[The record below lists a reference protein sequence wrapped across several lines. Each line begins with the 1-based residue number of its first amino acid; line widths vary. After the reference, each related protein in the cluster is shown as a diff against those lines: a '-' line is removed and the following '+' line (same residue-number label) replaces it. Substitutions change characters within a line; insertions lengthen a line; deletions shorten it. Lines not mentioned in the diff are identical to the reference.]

1 MIVDC
6 DENMVDNG
14 IETLQKAVSTK
25 AATCNQYGSPSR
37 VKFDSG
43 KFTQSLSL

>member
-14 IETLQKAVSTK
+14 IETLQKAVLQK
-25 AATCNQYGSPSR
+25 QLLATNMDHL
-37 VKFDSG
+37 VE
-43 KFTQSLSL
+43 